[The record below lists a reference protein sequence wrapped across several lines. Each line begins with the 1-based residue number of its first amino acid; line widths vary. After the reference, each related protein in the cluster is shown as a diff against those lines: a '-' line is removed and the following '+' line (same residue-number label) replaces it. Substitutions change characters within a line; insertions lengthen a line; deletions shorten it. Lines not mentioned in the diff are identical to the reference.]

1 LGSVGPL
8 NHFAPVLFAATSR
21 TGKKRLLRDALH
33 NNQWANDIAGAPTTQ
48 VMHDYLRVWEHL
60 HSVVLQPLQPD
71 RFVWKWS
78 PNGGYSVS
86 STYRAFFTGSTKLL
100 GAKELW
106 QAKAPPKVKMF
117 FWLALHRRL
126 WTAERRKRHGLQD
139 DDACALCDQHAET
152 GSHLFLGCAFAR
164 QVWFGLLSPF
174 QLVDLVPVDDQD
186 LGTWWIRQRRRID
199 KTSRPL
205 FDRLLLL
212 IAWSLWKERNARVFA
227 RTPSAAHDV
236 VAAIT
241 RDGKDW
247 AAAGYAPMAVLEA
260 IWSQNLVAM

>member
-1 LGSVGPL
+1 LASFVYAEKQAETLFRLNFCKRKTLFRLKNKLKSTDYKPAEQGHYSRIASSGSG
-8 NHFAPVLFAATSR
+8 H
-21 TGKKRLLRDALH
+21 
-33 NNQWANDIAGAPTTQ
+33 Q
-48 VMHDYLRVWEHL
+48 M
-60 HSVVLQPLQPD
+60 VVT
-71 RFVWKWS
+71 
-78 PNGGYSVS
+78 VS
-86 STYRAFFTGSTKLL
+86 LTYRAFFADSTKLL

-106 QAKAPPKVKMF
+106 RAKAPPKVKMF

-236 VAAIT
+236 IAAIT